1 MNRRALLLALLA
13 VPIAVRGTARAQ
25 GDDGWETVV
34 APDLHCRLEM
44 PKPVTKSTAAQKEEG
59 NASPRLAWE
68 SKRADQIFDFDYVD
82 YKPGWFSDRDTKAMA
97 KALGRGD
104 AEKAFPT
111 NKFKYVRDEPVTLQG
126 WDGYALDI
134 EGKDG
139 DLVMMRTYI
148 VKDRLYRLLAT
159 ARSDMRTRSAAT
171 RFIESLRLAETRP

>member
-1 MNRRALLLALLA
+1 MNRRLLLLGLLA
-13 VPIAVRGTARAQ
+13 APATARAQ

-44 PKPVTKSTAAQKEEG
+44 PKPVTKSTAAKKEEG
-59 NASPRLAWE
+59 NASLRLAWE
-68 SKRADQIFDFDYVD
+68 SRRADQIFDFDYVD
-82 YKPGWFSDRDTKAMA
+82 YEPGWFTGHDSKAMA

-104 AEKAFPT
+104 AEKAFPRT
-111 NKFKYVRDEPVTLQG
+111 RFKYVRDEPATLQG

-134 EGKDG
+134 EGEDG
-139 DLVMMRTYI
+139 DMVMMRTYI

-159 ARSDMRTRSAAT
+159 ARGDMRTRSAAT

>member
-1 MNRRALLLALLA
+1 MKRRAILLGLLVA
-13 VPIAVRGTARAQ
+13 PATAWAQ
-25 GDDGWETVV
+25 SDDGWETVV

-68 SKRADQIFDFDYVD
+68 SKRPDQIFDFDYVD
-82 YKPGWFSDRDTKAMA
+82 YKPGWFSDHDTKAMA
-97 KALGRGD
+97 RALGRGD
-104 AEKAFPT
+104 AEKAFPRD
-111 NKFKYVRDEPVTLQG
+111 KFKYVRDEPVTLQG

-148 VKDRLYRLLAT
+148 VKDRLYRLLVT